1 MPDRA
6 NANINN
12 NPPNTRVR
20 VCRDRLANS
29 LKAIAPRPPKAAAI
43 PAHTPKWWVHF
54 VGVKLIKNRVPMKI
68 IISRSDGPRL
78 DPGTL
83 PFRSIDANTNTML
96 MNAINTANRRENDPS
111 TSCWNS
117 TS

>member
-1 MPDRA
+1 
-6 NANINN
+6 
-12 NPPNTRVR
+12 
-20 VCRDRLANS
+20 
-29 LKAIAPRPPKAAAI
+29 
-43 PAHTPKWWVHF
+43 
-54 VGVKLIKNRVPMKI
+54 MKI